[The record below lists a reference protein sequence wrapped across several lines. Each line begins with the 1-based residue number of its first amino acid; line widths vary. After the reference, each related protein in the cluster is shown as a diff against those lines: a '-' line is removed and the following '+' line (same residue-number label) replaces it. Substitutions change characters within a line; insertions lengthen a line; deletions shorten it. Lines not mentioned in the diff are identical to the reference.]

1 MDYKIIQIIPV
12 NKEMYAVYKNDVE
25 RLIVGLALIEYKNGS
40 RYVVPLDITDR
51 DGIIKPIKGFIK
63 LKIMSQMSYKCLVI
77 NKRYKTTLNK
87 VNSIVMA
94 ILSYMSCIF
103 LTSLYVVILNLFKMN
118 KLINIYIQGL
128 TRQN

>member
-63 LKIMSQMSYKCLVI
+63 LKIMS
-77 NKRYKTTLNK
+77 
-87 VNSIVMA
+87 
-94 ILSYMSCIF
+94 
-103 LTSLYVVILNLFKMN
+103 
-118 KLINIYIQGL
+118 
-128 TRQN
+128 